1 MSMLI
6 PPNSSFIYELERIS
20 AYIEPI
26 NNILEELSKES
37 IIIKIIDTNDWS
49 NKSEKRALSQDLK
62 IQDVEELIK
71 VKRERGVSKI
81 RTCTIT
87 YLKE

>member
-1 MSMLI
+1 MSILI
-6 PPNSSFIYELERIS
+6 PPNSSFRYELERIS

-71 VKRERGVSKI
+71 VKMERGVSKI
-81 RTCTIT
+81 KTCTIT